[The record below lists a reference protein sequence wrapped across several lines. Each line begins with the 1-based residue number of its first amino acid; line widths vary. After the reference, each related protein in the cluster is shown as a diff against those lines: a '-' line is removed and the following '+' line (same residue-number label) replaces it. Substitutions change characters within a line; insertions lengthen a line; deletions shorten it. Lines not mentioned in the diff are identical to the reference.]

1 MKILQMSRC
10 FFPYQG
16 GASVR
21 TYQIAKNLVELGH
34 EVHLL
39 VHHPSSIGHATLE
52 SECEAYEEV
61 DGIHVYRLP
70 YFRPSYAYYAASVPM
85 MMFKALSIMSKESID
100 VVLSHNPPYI
110 VGLASYKAAKLM
122 GRPLVLN
129 LHDPWG
135 SKHHNKFEYHVGMF
149 LEKLICRKADK
160 ITYAGKTIP
169 KTLNSRHGIPLEK
182 FVHVPNGADVERFE
196 VAKKDVEKARKKY
209 NIPKGKKIAFFVGSL
224 AKWNGVQYIID
235 AARLS
240 KDKDLLFLVVGGGR
254 DEEEIRKLAKGM
266 KNIRFTGLVSYD
278 DVPALMNLA
287 DVCLA
292 PFPRAQSVGWEQY
305 ESLNPHLL
313 LEYMACG
320 KPIVASDLP
329 GIRDLLADNRGT
341 LIPPEDPDAIL
352 KSVMHLVK
360 NKKKSSAMGRKVKKY
375 AKEEIRWKKSGE
387 IVERVLKGVLG

>member
-21 TYQIAKNLVELGH
+21 TYQIAKNLVGMGH

-39 VHHPSSIGHATLE
+39 VHHPKSIGHATLE
-52 SECEAYEEV
+52 SDCKAYEEV

-70 YFRPSYAYYAASVPM
+70 YFGPAYAYYAASVPM
-85 MMFKALSIMSKESID
+85 MMFKALGIMSKEGID

-110 VGLASYKAAKLM
+110 VGLASYMAAKLM

-169 KTLNSRHGIPLEK
+169 KTLNDRHGIPLEK
-182 FVHVPNGADVERFE
+182 FVHVPNGADVKRFE
-196 VAKKDVEKARKKY
+196 LSKKDIEQKRRKY
-209 NIPKGKKIAFFVGSL
+209 EIPKGKKIAFFVGSL
-224 AKWNGVQYIID
+224 AKWNGVQYIIE
-235 AARLS
+235 AARIS
-240 KDKDLLFLVVGGGR
+240 KDEDILFLIVGGGR

-266 KNIRFTGLVSYD
+266 KNIMFTGLVPYD
-278 DVPALMNLA
+278 DVPALMSLA

-313 LEYMACG
+313 MEYMACG

-329 GIRDLLADNRGT
+329 GIRDLLAEGRGM
-341 LIPPEDPDAIL
+341 LIPAEDSSAVL
-352 KSVMHLVK
+352 ESVMDLVGDG
-360 NKKKSSAMGRKVKKY
+360 KKSSAMGRKVKKY
-375 AKEEIRWKKSGE
+375 AKEEIGWKKSGG
-387 IVERVLKGVLG
+387 IVERALRGVLE